1 VRVRE
6 QRVELCAKEFELL
19 RALLSDP
26 TRVFTREELLRDVWG
41 YRAPGKTRTL
51 DAHAARLRQKLA
63 AADPG
68 RRLVINVWGVGY
80 RLADAEAGR

>member
-1 VRVRE
+1 MKLSALEYRL
-6 QRVELCAKEFELL
+6 LCKLASE
-19 RALLSDP
+19 P
-26 TRVFTREELLRDVWG
+26 TRVFTREQLLRDVWG

-68 RRLVINVWGVGY
+68 RRLVICVWGVGY
-80 RLADAEAGR
+80 RLADAEVSR